1 MFKKVHYLLALLTAL
16 VLVSGVIADR
26 TVSGANLVDVTFSL
40 DFIVLGRHAPWYVA
54 LDKGYYKD
62 EGLNVK
68 IIPGQG
74 TAQVMQAVESGLAEI
89 GFVDVVGIVL
99 GRASGSTV
107 KMVAVNYQ
115 KAPFAVFSLDPGANV
130 TKVKDLEGLELGSSS
145 GSFVPNVIKGFMKM
159 NGLDPNT
166 LKVVNIAPA
175 AKATML
181 LSKQIKSIEF
191 FVMSKPGLERGVKG
205 ATLRTFLL
213 GDHGLMLYSNGIG
226 AKEEYLKKNPKIM
239 QAFVKASLRGWKDAL
254 SNPEEAADRQLKY
267 AKGLDRGTI
276 VAELGILKDLAI
288 VPDTQKNGLG
298 WFSPAKMK
306 TSLDFILTNLSVTG
320 TPLIPEDLYAT
331 GFLPEPP
338 IIP

>member
-1 MFKKVHYLLALLTAL
+1 
-16 VLVSGVIADR
+16 
-26 TVSGANLVDVTFSL
+26 
-40 DFIVLGRHAPWYVA
+40 VA
-54 LDKGYYKD
+54 LDKGYYKE

-74 TAQVMQAVESGLAEI
+74 TAQVMQAVESGLADI

-145 GSFVPNVIKGFMKM
+145 GTFVPSVIKGFMKM

-181 LSKQIKSIEF
+181 LSRQIKSIEF
-191 FVMSKPGLERGVKG
+191 FVMSKPGLEREVKG

-213 GDHGLMLYSNGIG
+213 GDHGLTLYSNGIG
-226 AKEEYLKKNPKIM
+226 AKEAYLKKNPKVM

-254 SNPEEAADRQLKY
+254 SNPQEAADRQLKY

-320 TPLIPEDLYAT
+320 TPPKPEDLYAT
-331 GFLPEPP
+331 GFLPEPSIMP
-338 IIP
+338 

>member
-1 MFKKVHYLLALLTAL
+1 MFKKVHYLLVLLTAL
-16 VLVSGVIADR
+16 VLVSGVIGDR
-26 TVSGANLVDVTFSL
+26 AVLGANLADVTFSL
-40 DFIVLGRHAPWYVA
+40 DFIVLGRHAPWYVV

-74 TAQVMQAVESGLAEI
+74 TAQVMQAVESGLADI
-89 GFVDVVGIVL
+89 GFVDVVGVVL
-99 GRASGSTV
+99 GRASSSTV

-145 GSFVPNVIKGFMKM
+145 GSFVPSVIKGFMKM

-181 LSKQIKSIEF
+181 LSRQIKSIEF
-191 FVMSKPGLERGVKG
+191 FVMSKPGLEREVKG

-213 GDHGLMLYSNGIG
+213 GDHGLTLYSNGIG
-226 AKEEYLKKNPKIM
+226 AKEEYLKKNPKVM

-254 SNPEEAADRQLKY
+254 SDPQEAADRQLKY

-306 TSLDFILTNLSVTG
+306 TSLDFILTNLSVRG
-320 TPLIPEDLYAT
+320 TPPNPEDLYAA
-331 GFLPEPP
+331 GFLPEPSIMP
-338 IIP
+338 